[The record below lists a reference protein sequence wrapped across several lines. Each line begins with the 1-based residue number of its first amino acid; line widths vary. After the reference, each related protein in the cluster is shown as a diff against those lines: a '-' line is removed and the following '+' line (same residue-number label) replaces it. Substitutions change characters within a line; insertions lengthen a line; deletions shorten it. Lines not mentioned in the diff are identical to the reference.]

1 MDLGKNNLGNDG
13 LVELLKGV
21 ARNTTLVSMD
31 IGSNDIML
39 DGAGHLFNRLKYHP
53 SLSILNI
60 ANHDRL
66 HRNRIGI
73 QACRDLRDLLYENKI
88 LSQLNI
94 ADNRIG
100 NDGLTVIAPALNQN
114 CTLAILNLM
123 NNDLEG
129 ATISNCLSTYLKSTR
144 NLLEINLSGNN
155 MGDETLTKFSNIF

>member
-1 MDLGKNNLGNDG
+1 MGNDG
-13 LVELLKGV
+13 LAELIKGV
-21 ARNTTLVSMD
+21 IRSTTLVSMD

-39 DGAGHLFNRLKYHP
+39 EGSSLLFKSLKYHP

-66 HRNRIGI
+66 HRNRIGVN
-73 QACRDLRDLLYENKI
+73 ACRDLRDMIYENKI

-100 NDGLTVIAPALNQN
+100 NDGLKIIAPAFNQE
-114 CTLAILNLM
+114 CTLAILNLQ

-129 ATISNCLSTYLKSTR
+129 ITISNCLSTYLKSSR
-144 NLLEINLSGNN
+144 NLLEINIGSNN
-155 MGDETLTKFSNIF
+155 MGDETLIKFSEIFQDNTCHL